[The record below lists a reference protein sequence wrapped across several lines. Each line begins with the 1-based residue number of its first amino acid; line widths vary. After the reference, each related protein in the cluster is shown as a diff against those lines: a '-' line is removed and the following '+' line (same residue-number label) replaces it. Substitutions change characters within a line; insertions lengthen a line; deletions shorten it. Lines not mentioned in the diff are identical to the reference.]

1 MRFGRSA
8 PVLLPLVAIC
18 VFSATADAKSMELEN
33 RLLEC
38 TVTLE
43 DMMQAPDKGIPID
56 LIKRSKAIIIFPSLL
71 KAGFGV
77 GGHYGKGV
85 ILRRNRSGGKW
96 GPPAFIS
103 LIGGSFGWQLG
114 LQSTEMVLLVM
125 TEISLKSLFRDKLTV
140 GADASIAAG
149 PIGRDASAGL
159 EVDRGAGILSY
170 SRAKGLFAGVS
181 IKGSVLEPDWD
192 ANQQYYGSDVSIID
206 IFFHGK
212 GSVSRAGKRLI
223 QLLNR
228 YGT

>member
-1 MRFGRSA
+1 MRSGRI
-8 PVLLPLVAIC
+8 LPLLLSFAAIW
-18 VFSATADAKSMELEN
+18 ALTAKAEASSMELEN
-33 RLLEC
+33 RLSEC
-38 TVTLE
+38 AQALR
-43 DMMQAPDKGIPID
+43 DIMQAPDRAIPTD
-56 LIKRSKAIIIFPSLL
+56 LIKSSKAIIIFPSLL

-77 GGHYGKGV
+77 GAQYGKGI
-85 ILRRNRSGGKW
+85 ILRRNRSDGQW

-114 LQSTEMVLLVM
+114 VQSTEMVLLVM
-125 TEISLKSLFRDKLTV
+125 TEISLKSVFRDKLTI

-149 PIGRDASAGL
+149 PVGRDASAGL

-192 ANQQYYGSDVSIID
+192 ANQEYYGSDVSIID
-206 IFFHGK
+206 VFFRGK
-212 GSVSRAGKRLI
+212 GSVSPAGKRLI

-228 YGT
+228 YGA